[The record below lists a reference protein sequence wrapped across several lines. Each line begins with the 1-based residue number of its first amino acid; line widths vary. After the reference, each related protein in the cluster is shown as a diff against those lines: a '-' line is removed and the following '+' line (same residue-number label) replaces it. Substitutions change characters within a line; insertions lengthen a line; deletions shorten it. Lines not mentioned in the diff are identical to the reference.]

1 MAVSSEEREQ
11 SEREE
16 RKEMHYT
23 VCRGGFNTKCD
34 RKPLKSLK
42 A

>member
-1 MAVSSEEREQ
+1 MAVFSEEREQ

-16 RKEMHYT
+16 RKEMHHT
-23 VCRGGFNTKCD
+23 ACKGGFNTKENTGNHC
-34 RKPLKSLK
+34 R